1 MIQVSCKLF
10 AHMNELETTHAG
22 SSAGSKAGAI
32 CERALKP
39 CVPVSLCPCTIL
51 SVTLIWLGSNSTCL
65 VRWGQTTQMVVLE
78 LLAFQPSR
86 HGLAAFE
93 HGNWQYLEECL
104 HSDEISNPKQML
116 LCSICRAA
124 TFFSEFQRTWE
135 STNGFTST
143 KPLTMTPE
151 QIDLFTPRLLQVQ
164 HSARWDQHEIK
175 AHASS
180 QPWQVHFE
188 NMLDAGPKRSFE
200 SSNTFGC

>member
-93 HGNWQYLEECL
+93 HGNWQYLEECFAFWWDQQPQANASL
-104 HSDEISNPKQML
+104 LNLQSCNIFFRISANVGIYKRFSHQRSHWPWLLSKSICSLQDSFKCNIVQDEINMRSRLTPRPSL
-116 LCSICRAA
+116 GR
-124 TFFSEFQRTWE
+124 
-135 STNGFTST
+135 FTSKT
-143 KPLTMTPE
+143 
-151 QIDLFTPRLLQVQ
+151 
-164 HSARWDQHEIK
+164 
-175 AHASS
+175 
-180 QPWQVHFE
+180 
-188 NMLDAGPKRSFE
+188 
-200 SSNTFGC
+200 C